1 MSGFRC
7 RAESTEYTDPHILTP
22 DTRHPT
28 SDIRHPTPDTR
39 HPTSDTRHPT
49 PDTRHP
55 TSDTRHSTPDIRH
68 LTPDSRPMN
77 WTNVKLIWAREVR
90 DQLRDRR
97 TIFTIAVLPL
107 LLYPL
112 LGMTFLQIT
121 QFMKEHQTRVWLI
134 GSAALPEDPP
144 LLDGDHFSEGFCL
157 PEEARLLD
165 MTFVD
170 SMPDRFD
177 TVEPR
182 HVAQREIRSGHFD
195 AVVYFPPNFAER
207 LAQFRSQL
215 ESRAGGSHP
224 PALDLQLQ
232 VPQPEIFV
240 NLASDKSRMAYD
252 RVDRVLDRWRREIIH
267 QNLRTSNVPVAAT
280 EPFEVAETDVSEEE
294 TRRAA
299 VWSKVLPFIVLIW
312 ALTGAFYPAIDLC
325 AGEKERGTLETLLTS
340 PARRSEIVWGKLLT
354 VIVFSVATA
363 LLNLISM
370 GITGAFIMQQIERMT
385 DVGLGVDLGPPSLAA
400 IGWLLLAT
408 VPIAALFSALALAI
422 AAFARSSKEGQY
434 YLMPLLLITLPL
446 MTLPMLPTVELELG
460 TSVIPVTGM
469 MLWLRA
475 LIEGEY
481 VEAARYAMPVLG
493 VTMGCCLLAI
503 RWAVRQFEDET
514 VLFRESERFGLGLWV
529 RQMVRDRG
537 ETPSV
542 TEALMCGV
550 LLLLVTFFASL
561 RAVPP
566 DTWLTFVKTVLI
578 TQIALIAGPV
588 LIMAAILTRSARAT
602 LLLRVPR
609 PMSVPAALL
618 LAVALHPLVVLLG
631 HGIQALYP
639 MGEETLQALA
649 PLMTAMREAPLLSVI
664 LVIALVPA
672 VCEELA
678 FRGFILSGLRHTGSK
693 WGAIVISSVFFGLT
707 HGLLQQ
713 SLAAIPVGIVIGYIA
728 VQTGSLVPGMV
739 FHFTHNSVS
748 LLSGRV
754 TAELVGQYPLL
765 GLLYQPTDSYVLTYT
780 YHGPL
785 VLVSGAMA
793 LALLLWFR
801 RLPYARY
808 TEEELQ
814 ETLHHQTPPATAE
827 A

>member
-1 MSGFRC
+1 
-7 RAESTEYTDPHILTP
+7 
-22 DTRHPT
+22 
-28 SDIRHPTPDTR
+28 
-39 HPTSDTRHPT
+39 
-49 PDTRHP
+49 
-55 TSDTRHSTPDIRH
+55 
-68 LTPDSRPMN
+68 MN
-77 WTNVKLIWAREVR
+77 WTNVRLIWVREVR

-112 LGMTFLQIT
+112 LGLTFLQVT
-121 QFMKEHQTRVWLI
+121 QFMNEHPTRIWLI
-134 GSAALPEDPP
+134 GSAALPDDPP
-144 LLDGDHFSEGFCL
+144 LLDGDQFSESFCL
-157 PEEARLLD
+157 VDEAKLLD
-165 MTFVD
+165 MTFAD
-170 SMPDRFD
+170 SMPERFD

-182 HVAQREIRSGHFD
+182 DVAQREIQGGRFE

-207 LAQFRSQL
+207 LAQFRLQL
-215 ESRAGGSHP
+215 KSRTEDSHP

-232 VPQPEIFV
+232 VPQPEVFV
-240 NLASDKSRMAYD
+240 NMASDKSRIGYD

-280 EPFEVAETDVSEEE
+280 EPFEVAETDVSEED

-354 VIVFSVATA
+354 VIVFSIATA
-363 LLNLISM
+363 LLNLASM
-370 GITGAFIMQQIERMT
+370 GITGAFIIQQIERVT
-385 DVGLGVDLGPPSLAA
+385 DVGIAVDFGPPSLAA

-493 VTMGCCLLAI
+493 VTIACCLLAI

-618 LAVALHPLVVLLG
+618 LAVALHPLVVLLS
-631 HGIQALYP
+631 HGIQTLYP
-639 MGEETLQALA
+639 MGEDTLQALE
-649 PLMTAMREAPLLSVI
+649 PLMTAMREAPLMSVI
-664 LVIALVPA
+664 LVVALVPA

-728 VQTGSLVPGMV
+728 IQTGSLLPGMV
-739 FHFTHNSVS
+739 FHFTHNSVF

-754 TAELVGQYPLL
+754 TPELVEQYPLL

-785 VLVSGAMA
+785 VLVSGALA
-793 LALLLWFR
+793 LALLFWFR

-808 TEEELQ
+808 AEEQLQ
-814 ETLHHQTPPATAE
+814 ETLHHQTTQAA
-827 A
+827 AKA

>member
-1 MSGFRC
+1 MK
-7 RAESTEYTDPHILTP
+7 
-22 DTRHPT
+22 
-28 SDIRHPTPDTR
+28 
-39 HPTSDTRHPT
+39 
-49 PDTRHP
+49 
-55 TSDTRHSTPDIRH
+55 
-68 LTPDSRPMN
+68 
-77 WTNVKLIWAREVR
+77 WTNVRLIWAREVR

-121 QFMKEHQTRVWLI
+121 QFMKEHPTRVWLI
-134 GSAALPEDPP
+134 GSAALPDDPP
-144 LLDGDHFSEGFCL
+144 LLDGDCFSEVFCL
-157 PEEARLLD
+157 ADEAKLLD

-170 SMPDRFD
+170 SMPERFD

-182 HVAQREIRSGHFD
+182 CVAQTEIQNGHFD
-195 AVVYFPPNFAER
+195 AVVFFPPNFAER

-215 ESRAGGSHP
+215 KSRAEGSHP
-224 PALDLQLQ
+224 LSLDLQLQ

-240 NLASDKSRMAYD
+240 NMASDKSRMAYN

-363 LLNLISM
+363 LLNLVSM
-370 GITGAFIMQQIERMT
+370 GITGAFIMQQIERVT
-385 DVGLGVDLGPPSLAA
+385 DVGIGLDLGPPSLAA

-493 VTMGCCLLAI
+493 VTIACCLLAI

-639 MGEETLQALA
+639 MGEDTLQALE
-649 PLMTAMREAPLLSVI
+649 PLITAMREAPLMSVI

-728 VQTGSLVPGMV
+728 VQTGSLLPGMV

-754 TAELVGQYPLL
+754 TAELVEQYPLL
-765 GLLYQPTDSYVLTYT
+765 GLLYQPIDGSVLTYT

-785 VLVSGAMA
+785 VLVSGAIA
-793 LALLLWFR
+793 LALLFWFR

-808 TEEELQ
+808 AEEQHQ
-814 ETLHHQTPPATAE
+814 ETLHHQATRATAE